1 MPVLDERNRLA
12 VTTPIRRPLAG
23 VTMTSRR
30 RLLALALVVPAA
42 AAAAAPPSA
51 PVEALHQAILAVM
64 RAGRDSNFAHRM
76 QMLSPAVRAAFDL
89 PMILARTVG
98 PRFTAFPPDVQDAL
112 LGVFTEFTVASYVAN
127 FDGDN
132 GERFD
137 ILPQTR
143 RAGSDE
149 VVQTLLV
156 PASGE
161 AFKLDYV
168 VQRQNGG
175 WKIIDVLLDG
185 SISRVAVQRS
195 DFRSL
200 LSGGDS
206 APLIASLRGKVS
218 RLAAEQ
224 KD

>member
-1 MPVLDERNRLA
+1 M
-12 VTTPIRRPLAG
+12 
-23 VTMTSRR
+23 
-30 RLLALALVVPAA
+30 
-42 AAAAAPPSA
+42 
-51 PVEALHQAILAVM
+51 H
-64 RAGRDSNFAHRM
+64 AGRTHSFAERM
-76 QMLSPAVRAAFDL
+76 QMLTPQVRAAFDL
-89 PMILARTVG
+89 PFILAKAVG
-98 PRFTAFPPDVQDAL
+98 PRFAGFPPEAQESL
-112 LGVFTEFTVASYVAN
+112 LQVFTEFTVASYVVN
-127 FDGDN
+127 FDDYN

-161 AFKLDYV
+161 PLKLDYV
-168 VQRQNGG
+168 VQQRNGG
-175 WKIIDVLLDG
+175 WKIIDVLLNG

-200 LSGGDS
+200 LGGGDA

-218 RLAAEQ
+218 RLAAGQ